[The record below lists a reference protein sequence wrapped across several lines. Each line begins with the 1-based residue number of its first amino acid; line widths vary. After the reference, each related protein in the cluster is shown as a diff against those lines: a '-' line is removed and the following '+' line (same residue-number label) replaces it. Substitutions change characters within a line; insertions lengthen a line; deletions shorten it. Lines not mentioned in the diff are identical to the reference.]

1 MSREETVER
10 LLARWDELR
19 QQGQEVH
26 PEQLCADSP
35 EFLGELNARVQRLK
49 SMDWLDKTPSP
60 STDLAGQAIH
70 IPAIVGGRYRLER
83 LIAEGGFGQVW
94 RATDTALQRPV
105 AVKVTT
111 LECVGE
117 ARRVA
122 RLKHHGIVSVHDVG
136 HEGVFCFIVFDLV
149 EGTDLSRRI
158 KESRPEWEEAARIVA
173 EVAGHL
179 YYAHE
184 KGFIHRDIKPANI
197 LLDEKG
203 RPVLADFG
211 IAVTECELRH
221 EAMTS
226 TGTLAYMA
234 PEQLTTTGQ
243 VDPRTDVY
251 GLGVVLYELLTG
263 TVPFTDPS
271 LTGLRRRILAEGPQP
286 VRSLN
291 GAVPPPLDHICMK
304 CLSKAAGDRYTSAGE
319 LAEELRVFLISL
331 ESRDQGTIREVKHGS
346 SPTV

>member
-1 MSREETVER
+1 MSRQEKVEER
-10 LLARWDELR
+10 LARWDELR
-19 QQGQEVH
+19 EQGQEVSA
-26 PEQLCADSP
+26 ERLAAGSP
-35 EFLGELNARVQRLK
+35 ELLDELKRQIQRLK
-49 SMDWLDKTPSP
+49 AMDWLHRPVNETPGS
-60 STDLAGQAIH
+60 SNGQAWPGVP
-70 IPAIVGGRYRLER
+70 IPATIGGRYRLER

-94 RATDTALQRPV
+94 RATDMALQRPV

-111 LECVGE
+111 LECVSE

-122 RLKHHGIVSVHDVG
+122 SLKHHGIVSVHDVG
-136 HEGVFCFIVFDLV
+136 HEGNHCFIVFDLV
-149 EGTDLSRRI
+149 EGTDLARRI
-158 KESRPEWEEAARIVA
+158 RESRPGWEEAARMVA

-179 YYAHE
+179 HYAHE
-184 KGFIHRDIKPANI
+184 KGFVHRDIKPANV

-226 TGTLAYMA
+226 MGTLAYMA
-234 PEQLTTTGQ
+234 PEQLSAAGQ

-263 TVPFTDPS
+263 TVPFAGPT
-271 LTGLRRRILAEGPQP
+271 LTGLRKRILSEDPQP

-291 GAVPPPLDHICMK
+291 GDVPPDLERICMK
-304 CLSKAAGDRYTSAGE
+304 CLSKEAADRYGSARA
-319 LAEELRVFLISL
+319 LAEALTAFLKS
-331 ESRDQGTIREVKHGS
+331 Q
-346 SPTV
+346 

>member
-1 MSREETVER
+1 MAREKVEQ

-19 QQGQEVH
+19 EQGQEVSA
-26 PEQLCADSP
+26 EELAADSP
-35 EFLGELNARVQRLK
+35 ELLDELKAQVQRLK
-49 SMDWLDKTPSP
+49 AMDWLDRPVNEAPGSSNGEAGPGTP
-60 STDLAGQAIH
+60 
-70 IPAIVGGRYRLER
+70 IPTTIGGRYRLEQ

-111 LECVGE
+111 LECVSE

-122 RLKHHGIVSVHDVG
+122 SLKHHGIVAVHDVG
-136 HEGVFCFIVFDLV
+136 HQGNHCFIVFDLV
-149 EGTDLSRRI
+149 EGTDLGQRI
-158 KESRPEWEEAARIVA
+158 RESRLGWEEAARIVA

-179 YYAHE
+179 HYAHD
-184 KGFIHRDIKPANI
+184 KGFVHRDIKPANI

-234 PEQLTTTGQ
+234 PEQLSAGGR
-243 VDPRTDVY
+243 VDSRTDVY

-263 TVPFTDPS
+263 TVPFADPT
-271 LTGLRRRILAEGPQP
+271 LTGLRKRILSEDPQP

-291 GAVPPPLDHICMK
+291 GDVPPDLERICMK
-304 CLSKAAGDRYTSAGE
+304 CLSKEAADRYGSASE
-319 LAEELRVFLISL
+319 LAEALTAFLKS
-331 ESRDQGTIREVKHGS
+331 Q
-346 SPTV
+346 

>member
-1 MSREETVER
+1 MEKAMSREEKVEQ

-19 QQGQEVH
+19 EEGREVTA
-26 PEQLCADSP
+26 EELAASSP
-35 EFLGELNARVQRLK
+35 ELLDELKGQIQKLQAMN
-49 SMDWLDKTPSP
+49 WLDQSVSEPSP
-60 STDLAGQAIH
+60 SANGQARLGAA
-70 IPAIVGGRYRLER
+70 IPEIIGGRYRLER

-111 LECVGE
+111 LECVSE

-122 RLKHHGIVSVHDVG
+122 SLKHHGIVSVHDVG
-136 HEGVFCFIVFDLV
+136 HEGDHCFIVFDLV
-149 EGTDLSRRI
+149 EGTDLDRRI
-158 KESRPEWEEAARIVA
+158 KASRLGWEDAARLVA
-173 EVAGHL
+173 EVAAHL
-179 YYAHE
+179 HYAHE
-184 KGFIHRDIKPANI
+184 MGFVHRDIKPANI

-226 TGTLAYMA
+226 MGTLAYMA
-234 PEQLTTTGQ
+234 PEQLTAGGR
-243 VDPRTDVY
+243 VDARTDVY

-263 TVPFTDPS
+263 SVPFADPT
-271 LTGLRRRILAEGPQP
+271 LTGLRQRILSEDPRP

-291 GAVPPPLDHICMK
+291 GEVPPDLERLCMK
-304 CLSKAAGDRYTSAGE
+304 CLSKEATDRYGSARA
-319 LAEELRVFLISL
+319 LAEALTAFLKS
-331 ESRDQGTIREVKHGS
+331 K
-346 SPTV
+346 

>member
-1 MSREETVER
+1 MSGEEKVEQ
-10 LLARWDELR
+10 LLVRWDELR
-19 QQGQEVH
+19 EQGQEVSA
-26 PEQLCADSP
+26 EELVAASP
-35 EFLGELNARVQRLK
+35 ELLGELIRQIQRLK
-49 SMDWLDKTPSP
+49 AMDWLDHPAKES
-60 STDLAGQAIH
+60 LASVNGQSRWGLAI
-70 IPAIVGGRYRLER
+70 PLAVGGRYRLEH

-111 LECVGE
+111 LECVTE

-122 RLKHHGIVSVHDVG
+122 QLRHHGIVSVHDVG
-136 HEGVFCFIVFDLV
+136 HEGGHCFIVFDLV
-149 EGTDLSRRI
+149 EGTDLARRI
-158 KESRPEWEEAARIVA
+158 QQSRPSWQEAARIVA

-179 YYAHE
+179 HYAHE
-184 KGFIHRDIKPANI
+184 KGFVHRDIKPANI

-234 PEQLTTTGQ
+234 PEQLSADGP
-243 VDPRTDVY
+243 VDARTDVY

-263 TVPFTDPS
+263 TVPFLNQT
-271 LTGLRRRILAEGPQP
+271 LTGLRKRILSEAPQS

-291 GAVPPPLDHICMK
+291 GEVPPDLERICMK
-304 CLSKAAGDRYTSAGE
+304 CLSKEGPDRYGSARE
-319 LAEELRVFLISL
+319 LAEALTAFI
-331 ESRDQGTIREVKHGS
+331 T
-346 SPTV
+346 SP

>member
-1 MSREETVER
+1 MVDQ

-19 QQGQEVH
+19 EQGQEVA
-26 PEQLCADSP
+26 PEQLCADRP
-35 EFLGELNARVQRLK
+35 ELLNELKAQVHRLK
-49 SMDWLDKTPSP
+49 AMDWLDSP
-60 STDLAGQAIH
+60 VNETTTAANGQARSEMA
-70 IPAIVGGRYRLER
+70 IPAMVGGRYRLER

-122 RLKHHGIVSVHDVG
+122 RLRHHGIVSVHDVG
-136 HEGVFCFIVFDLV
+136 HEDGYCFIVFDLV
-149 EGTDLSRRI
+149 EGTDLARRLR
-158 KESRPEWEEAARIVA
+158 ESRPGWEEAARIIA

-179 YYAHE
+179 HYAHE
-184 KGFIHRDIKPANI
+184 KGFVHRDIKPANI
-197 LLDEKG
+197 LLDENS

-234 PEQLTTTGQ
+234 PEQLTAAGQ

-263 TVPFTDPS
+263 TVPFADPT
-271 LTGLRRRILAEGPQP
+271 LTGLRRRILSEYPQS
-286 VRSLN
+286 VRSIN
-291 GAVPPPLDHICMK
+291 NTVPPALEEICMK
-304 CLSKAAGDRYTSAGE
+304 WLSKEAADRYGSARE
-319 LAEELRVFLISL
+319 LAEALTAFL
-331 ESRDQGTIREVKHGS
+331 Q
-346 SPTV
+346 SP

>member
-1 MSREETVER
+1 MSREERVGQ

-19 QQGQEVH
+19 EQGQEVSA
-26 PEQLCADSP
+26 EELAAGSP
-35 EFLGELNARVQRLK
+35 ELVDELKRQVERLR
-49 SMDWLDKTPSP
+49 SMDWLDRPVHETPASA
-60 STDLAGQAIH
+60 TDQARPGMAV
-70 IPAIVGGRYRLER
+70 PATIGGRYRLEG

-94 RATDTALQRPV
+94 RATDTALLRPV

-122 RLKHHGIVSVHDVG
+122 RLRHPGIVSVHDVG
-136 HEGVFCFIVFDLV
+136 HEAGLCFIVFDLV
-149 EGTDLSRRI
+149 EGTDLARRI
-158 KESRPEWEEAARIVA
+158 EETRLGWEEAARVVA

-179 YYAHE
+179 HYAHE
-184 KGFIHRDIKPANI
+184 QGFVHRDIKPANI
-197 LLDEKG
+197 LLDEQG

-221 EAMTS
+221 EAVTS

-234 PEQLTTTGQ
+234 PEQLTEGGR
-243 VDPRTDVY
+243 VDARTDVY

-263 TVPFTDPS
+263 IPPFTDAT
-271 LTGLRRRILAEGPQP
+271 LAGLRRRILTENPPP

-291 GAVPPPLDHICMK
+291 GAVPPPLEGICMK
-304 CLSKAAGDRYTSAGE
+304 CLAKAAGDRYASARE
-319 LAEELRVFLISL
+319 LAEALWAFL
-331 ESRDQGTIREVKHGS
+331 K
-346 SPTV
+346 SP